1 MNFSHLN
8 MPDPASLTVRPA
20 KDSDLSQI
28 VNLDRLAFAP
38 LQSNEAIQQQWYSN
52 TVNLPGRKLFLAVE
66 DETAQGI
73 GVYTQLDFT
82 AFFEG
87 QEVPI
92 MGIGG
97 VAVAPHRRG
106 QRVARLMLEHALKAA
121 REQQIPLMALYPFQ
135 HGFYRR
141 LGWAWVEPVHQY
153 RVSTQQLPLYQE
165 RSRIF
170 PSNLDQQTPALKE
183 IYSQAASQHNGWLK
197 RQDWQ
202 WQSWLKPVAGREIYT
217 YQESGQLLGYV
228 VLQFAV
234 LDPPKNVQAVI
245 IREWVALTPSAYR
258 GILGF
263 LASLRDQISTI
274 VWTTFPADPF
284 PHLLTEQ
291 RRDPTLSHSPFE
303 FGLVR
308 RFGETGGGLMWR
320 LADVTTALQRRPIGF
335 HPAFAITF
343 QIRDPIFGQQ
353 ILGFEFRDGQIHL
366 VEDHPYPILKL
377 SIEHL
382 TQLFCGV
389 RRSRDLLW
397 TGELEVE
404 GNDSLLAQLDYAWQA
419 EPPFCWDF
427 F

>member
-1 MNFSHLN
+1 MKLLGRVNRRSSRKFGSKNFSHRN
-8 MPDPASLTVRPA
+8 MPALASLTVRPA

-38 LQSNEAIQQQWYSN
+38 LQSNEAIQQWYGD

-66 DETAQGI
+66 DETDQGI

-121 REQQIPLMALYPFQ
+121 REQQIPL
-135 HGFYRR
+135 
-141 LGWAWVEPVHQY
+141 
-153 RVSTQQLPLYQE
+153 
-165 RSRIF
+165 
-170 PSNLDQQTPALKE
+170 
-183 IYSQAASQHNGWLK
+183 
-197 RQDWQ
+197 
-202 WQSWLKPVAGREIYT
+202 
-217 YQESGQLLGYV
+217 
-228 VLQFAV
+228 
-234 LDPPKNVQAVI
+234 
-245 IREWVALTPSAYR
+245 
-258 GILGF
+258 
-263 LASLRDQISTI
+263 
-274 VWTTFPADPF
+274 
-284 PHLLTEQ
+284 
-291 RRDPTLSHSPFE
+291 
-303 FGLVR
+303 
-308 RFGETGGGLMWR
+308 
-320 LADVTTALQRRPIGF
+320 
-335 HPAFAITF
+335 
-343 QIRDPIFGQQ
+343 FGQQ
-353 ILGFEFRDGQIHL
+353 TLGFEFRDGQIHPI
-366 VEDHPYPILKL
+366 EDHPGPIVKL

-397 TGELEVE
+397 TGELAVE
-404 GNDSLLAQLDYAWQA
+404 GDDSLLAQLDHAWQA

>member
-1 MNFSHLN
+1 
-8 MPDPASLTVRPA
+8 MPYSAITLRPVQ
-20 KDSDLSQI
+20 DGDLPQI
-28 VNLDRLAFAP
+28 VNLDRLSFAP
-38 LQSNEAIQQQWYSN
+38 LQSNEAIQQQWYDG

-66 DETAQGI
+66 DETGMGVGTYAQLALS
-73 GVYTQLDFT
+73 TFLQ
-82 AFFEG
+82 G
-87 QEVPI
+87 QEFPM
-92 MGIGG
+92 MGIAA

-106 QRVARLMLEHALKAA
+106 QRVARVMLEHALKSA
-121 REQQIPLMALYPFQ
+121 REQQIPIMALYPFQ

-153 RVSTQQLPLYQE
+153 RISARQLPLYEE
-165 RSRIF
+165 RSQIF
-170 PSNLDQQTPALKE
+170 PGNLNQQTSALKAV
-183 IYSQAASQHNGWLK
+183 YLQAASQHNGWLQ

-202 WQSWLKPVAGREIYT
+202 WQSWLKPAAGREIYI

-228 VLQFAV
+228 VVQFAV
-234 LDPPKNVQAVI
+234 LDPPRNVQTI
-245 IREWVALTPSAYR
+245 IVQEWVALTASAYR

-284 PHLLTEQ
+284 PHVLNEQ
-291 RRDPTLSHSPFE
+291 RRNPDLLNVPFE

-308 RFGETGGGLMWR
+308 PFGEIGGGLMWR
-320 LADVTTALQRRPIGF
+320 LTDIATALRLRPI
-335 HPAFAITF
+335 PPTISLAVTF
-343 QIRDPIFGQQ
+343 QVSDPIFGEQL
-353 ILGFEFRDGQIHL
+353 IGAEFSDGRIRLLQ
-366 VEDHPYPILKL
+366 ECPPTILKL
-377 SIEHL
+377 SVEHL

-397 TGELEVE
+397 IGELEVE
-404 GNDSLLAQLDYAWQA
+404 GDTTLLTHLDHAWQA